1 MNQKID
7 FLSKNQQIVLEII
20 EKAKEPLK
28 AYSIL
33 FSVQKKGIKAPPQV
47 YRALDR
53 LIKLGK
59 IHKIESKNAFVA
71 CKNDNCTISNATAF
85 SICDNCEMVT
95 EISNPKLSKYLTN
108 FQDET
113 GMRYSKY
120 NLEFFGLCKKCKNK
134 TWFFLHL
141 K

>member
-1 MNQKID
+1 MTQKID

-33 FSVQKKGIKAPPQV
+33 FSVQKRGIKAPPQV

-53 LIKLGK
+53 LIELGK

-71 CKNDNCTISNATAF
+71 CKNSNCTISNATAF
-85 SICDNCEMVT
+85 SICNNCEYVT

-108 FQDET
+108 FADDT
-113 GMRYSKY
+113 GCLLYTSDAADD
-120 NLEFFGLCKKCKNK
+120 
-134 TWFFLHL
+134 
-141 K
+141 

>member
-1 MNQKID
+1 MTQKID

-71 CKNDNCTISNATAF
+71 CRNSDCEISKATAF
-85 SICDNCEMVT
+85 SICESCEMVD
-95 EISNPKLSKYLTN
+95 EINDAKLTKYLTN
-108 FQDET
+108 FSDKKGT
-113 GMRYSKY
+113 KY
-120 NLEFFGLCKKCKNK
+120 KRFNLEFFGLCKKCK
-134 TWFFLHL
+134 
-141 K
+141 

>member
-1 MNQKID
+1 MTQKID

-71 CKNDNCTISNATAF
+71 CKNDNCTISN
-85 SICDNCEMVT
+85 
-95 EISNPKLSKYLTN
+95 LSLI
-108 FQDET
+108 
-113 GMRYSKY
+113 
-120 NLEFFGLCKKCKNK
+120 
-134 TWFFLHL
+134 HI
-141 K
+141 

>member
-1 MNQKID
+1 MTQKID

-59 IHKIESKNAFVA
+59 IHKIESKNAFIA
-71 CKNDNCTISNATAF
+71 CKNSDCEISKATAF
-85 SICDNCEMVT
+85 SICDNCEHVK
-95 EISNPKLSKYLTN
+95 EIKNSKLSKYLSN
-108 FQDET
+108 FEDT
-113 GMRYSKY
+113 SGMKYKKY
-120 NLEFFGLCKKCKNK
+120 NLEFFGLCKKCKK
-134 TWFFLHL
+134 SS
-141 K
+141 